1 MSLKNSGAPRHDEP
15 LRRQQQPS
23 PSHSSNFEESSLNRD
38 ATMSVSL
45 FFRGA
50 FAPGVQEAIE
60 HAIGEFEDT
69 FGDGEEDTQWLVVNI
84 GSEDMSSVAATRLL
98 DGRTFRS
105 HTHDG
110 LIESIR
116 AAINSTTNS

>member
-1 MSLKNSGAPRHDEP
+1 MSLKNSGARRHDKP

-23 PSHSSNFEESSLNRD
+23 PSKSSHFEESYLSGD
-38 ATMSVSL
+38 ATMGVSF

-60 HAIGEFEDT
+60 RAIGEFENA
-69 FGDGEEDTQWLVVNI
+69 FGVDDEDTQWLVMNI
-84 GSEDMSSVAATRLL
+84 GPEDMSSVAATRLP

-105 HTHDG
+105 RTSDG

-116 AAINSTTNS
+116 AAINGTTNS